1 MKVATAQIMQELDR
15 ETITTMGIPGLVLME
30 NAGRGT
36 VSSMFRAFENLS
48 EMRVAILA
56 GRGNN
61 GGDGFVIGRTLLNMG
76 VEVKVYLLSDPDRL
90 EGDALT
96 NFEIYEKLGAP
107 LEKIPDMEAFES
119 HREEISRFD
128 LFVDAILGTGLRG
141 KVRGFYKN
149 VIDFLNQSTGPVVSV
164 DIPSGLDSDT
174 GKPLDACVRASLTT
188 TLGLPK
194 IGQLIYPGANY
205 AGSLDVID
213 IGIPFSMIEAKS
225 IPYNLIIPGMLR
237 GLLEPRAPDSHKG
250 HFGHLLVL
258 AGSAGKTGAAAMTCE
273 AAMRVGAGLVTLGIP
288 SSLNSIMEIKLTE
301 VMTAPLKE
309 TESQSLD
316 EDCLEEMM
324 DLSMGK
330 DLLCIGPGLSTHPST
345 KRLVIGLLR
354 NSSLPMVI
362 DADGINAIVDD
373 PGSLSDAKGPIALTP
388 HPGEMARLLFCSVK
402 EVQEDR
408 IGKTRGLADKLGV
421 HVVLKGAR
429 TIIAEPGGEIHIN
442 PTGNAGM
449 AAAGV
454 GDVLTGILSGLI
466 CQGLPFSDAL
476 CLGVYLHGHAAD
488 KLVKKR
494 GERGLMATDLLE
506 DLPGA
511 LQEINEGS
519 GEGDGGPLYRP

>member
-15 ETITTMGIPGLVLME
+15 ETITTMGIPGLILME
-30 NAGRGT
+30 NAGRGA
-36 VSSMFRAFENLS
+36 VSSMIRAFDNIS
-48 EMRVAILA
+48 EMKIAILA

-76 VEVKVYLLSDPDRL
+76 VDVKVYLLSSAERL

-96 NFEIYEKLGAP
+96 NFEIYKKLGAP
-107 LEKIPDMEAFES
+107 LEKIPDSKTFES
-119 HREEISRFD
+119 HRAEIARFD
-128 LFVDAILGTGLRG
+128 LFVDALLGTGLRG
-141 KVRGFYKN
+141 EVKGFYGD
-149 VIDFLNQSTGPVVSV
+149 VIDFLNQLTEPVVSV

-174 GKPLDACVRASLTT
+174 GKPLGACVKASLTT
-188 TLGLPK
+188 TFGLPK
-194 IGQLIYPGANY
+194 IGQLLYPGVNY
-205 AGSLDVID
+205 TGSLDVID
-213 IGIPFSMIEAKS
+213 IGIPTSIIEAKS
-225 IPYNLIIPGMLR
+225 IPYNLITPAMLC
-237 GLLEPRAPDSHKG
+237 GLLEPRAQDSHKG

-288 SSLNSIMEIKLTE
+288 SSLNSIMEAKLTE

-309 TESQSLD
+309 TERQSLD
-316 EDCLEEMM
+316 EDSLEEIM
-324 DLSMGK
+324 DLSRGK

-345 KRLVIGLLR
+345 KRLVISLLK
-354 NSSLPMVI
+354 NFSLPMVI
-362 DADGINAIVDD
+362 DADGINAIADD
-373 PGSLSDAKGPIALTP
+373 QGSLSKAKGSIALTP

-408 IGKTRGLADKLGV
+408 IGKARGLADKLGV

-429 TIIAEPGGEIHIN
+429 TIIAEPGGKIHIN

-476 CLGVYLHGHAAD
+476 CLGVYLHGHVAD

-506 DLPGA
+506 DLPRA
-511 LQEINEGS
+511 LQKINEGL
-519 GEGDGGPLYRP
+519 GEGDGGLSYRS